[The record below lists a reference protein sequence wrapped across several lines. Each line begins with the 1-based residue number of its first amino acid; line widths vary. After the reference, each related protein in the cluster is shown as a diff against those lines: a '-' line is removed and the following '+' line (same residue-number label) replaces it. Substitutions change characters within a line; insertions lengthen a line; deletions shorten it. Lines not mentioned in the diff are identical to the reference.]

1 MRKIH
6 FFTEEIDFSLRN
18 KGKIKTWILKIIYYL
33 HHFTLARGTDLNF
46 IFCNDQYLHKIN
58 MDYLQHDTFTDII
71 TFDQAEKPNTV
82 GGDIFISVERVKEN
96 AKNLGIDF
104 DTEIRRVIIHG
115 VLHLLGFKD
124 KTTRDAK
131 LMREKEEICLK
142 IYL

>member
-6 FFTEEIDFSLRN
+6 FFKEEIDFSLRN
-18 KGKIKTWILKIIYYL
+18 KGKIKAWILKIIYDL

-104 DTEIRRVIIHG
+104 DIEIRRVIIHG

-142 IYL
+142 IY